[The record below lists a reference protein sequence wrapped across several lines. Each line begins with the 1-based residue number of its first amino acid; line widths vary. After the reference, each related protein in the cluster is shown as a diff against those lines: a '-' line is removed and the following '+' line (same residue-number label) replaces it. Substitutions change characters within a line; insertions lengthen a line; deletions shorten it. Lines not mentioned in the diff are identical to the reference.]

1 MSDSNTYTL
10 ERGYFGKP
18 INFKAKENDDNKMN
32 FFRPDPSREK
42 LYDQKNPKNIT
53 LGNITEKS
61 SHIIHTE
68 KTKTK
73 SVQVKHIEGGWP
85 YPPISDITDTREINN
100 WKRAREKDERTPL
113 VPDKVRQL
121 ITNTQ
126 VIIKQNL
133 RIDIY
138 EDYFDESS
146 NQIKEDNFT
155 AKIKTVFK
163 DMYNPEI
170 KRSVNKVC
178 FNWTEKQN
186 LIAAAYKIQ
195 KNDGHSILTEKPC
208 VIFFLIII
216 LLVLCMGYR

>member
-18 INFKAKENDDNKMN
+18 TSFKAKENDDNKIN
-32 FFRPDPSREK
+32 YFKPDPSREK
-42 LYDQKNPKNIT
+42 LYEQRNPKNIT
-53 LGNITEKS
+53 LGNISEKS

-85 YPPISDITDTREINN
+85 DPPIKDLSDAREINN

-121 ITNTQ
+121 IANTQ

-138 EDYFDESS
+138 EDYFDENA

-163 DMYNPEI
+163 DMQNGNV

-186 LIAAAYKIQ
+186 LIAAAYKTQKGDIQ
-195 KNDGHSILTEKPC
+195 GQEKPC
-208 VIFFLIII
+208 VILFKFI
-216 LLVLCMGYR
+216 LVLCMGY